1 MTFDQAK
8 EAFREHK
15 TCKSA
20 DAYLDHAV
28 HRKAVDFIADDVLF
42 NAVGEVASW
51 LSASDQQLRSFEAV
65 KASALVWRK

>member
-8 EAFREHK
+8 AAFREHK
-15 TCKSA
+15 TCRNA

-28 HRKAVDFIADDVLF
+28 HFKAVDLIGEDALF

-51 LSASDQQLRSFEAV
+51 LAASDRQLRSFEAV
-65 KASALVWRK
+65 KASALISRK

>member
-8 EAFREHK
+8 AAFREHK
-15 TCKSA
+15 TCRNA

-28 HRKAVDFIADDVLF
+28 HFKAVDLIGEDALF

-51 LSASDQQLRSFEAV
+51 LAASDRQLRSFEAV
-65 KASALVWRK
+65 KTSALLSRK

>member
-1 MTFDQAK
+1 MTFDQAQ

-15 TCKSA
+15 TCRNA

-28 HRKAVDFIADDVLF
+28 HHKEVDLIADALF

-51 LSASDQQLRSFEAV
+51 LSASDEQLRGLEAV
-65 KASALVWRK
+65 KTSAFIWRK

>member
-8 EAFREHK
+8 AAFREHK
-15 TCKSA
+15 TCRNA

-28 HRKAVDFIADDVLF
+28 HFKAVDLIGEDALF

-51 LSASDQQLRSFEAV
+51 LAASDRQLRSFEAV
-65 KASALVWRK
+65 KASALLSRK

>member
-8 EAFREHK
+8 AAFREHK
-15 TCKSA
+15 TRRNA

-28 HRKAVDFIADDVLF
+28 HFKAVDLIGEDALF

-51 LSASDQQLRSFEAV
+51 LAASDRQLRSFEAV
-65 KASALVWRK
+65 KASALLSRK

>member
-15 TCKSA
+15 TCESA
-20 DAYLDHAV
+20 DAYLHNAV
-28 HRKAVDFIADDVLF
+28 HHKAADLIGAQALF

-51 LSASDQQLRSFEAV
+51 LAAPDEQLQSLEAV
-65 KASALVWRK
+65 NASAVAWRR